1 MKTKLPQPSGLRCRV
16 EPAKQYDRALVIKS
30 GRLAYDF
37 DKLVSVTKRVYK
49 LSPEDAQ
56 DWVEYNICN
65 LPNIKLHKPD

>member
-37 DKLVSVTKRVYK
+37 DKLVSVTRRVYK
-49 LSPEDAQ
+49 LSPEDAR

-65 LPNIKLHKPD
+65 LPNIKLH